1 MKKCIMRICSLACL
15 MAALFISPVYAAD
28 ADWVLNN
35 AVLIPTYTNNAKCDN
50 EVKYILSQITTD
62 DMSTSQKVKCCYD
75 WIINNCSYGH
85 AVRIYD
91 GVKDEYDFAYDMLV
105 KREGVCDD
113 YSAAFAVLTRA
124 IGLNCRVAY
133 GYTAKAAGGMTGHAW
148 CVITVDGTEY
158 VFDPQ
163 IDDNIARGG
172 ATGYYRYCKRYDEVP
187 DSYEFAGYK
196 REYVFILPAKTYDN
210 IENMDFPINITALHY
225 AIVNFP
231 DYQAKFE
238 ISNPAVAEYLD
249 DEKQK
254 VYLKSPGDCTIN
266 VTLNKD
272 GAFYDSFVINYHVLP
287 ENYQADFDSQP
298 KTESISGDEYVQTYQ
313 GDYIAEYLNRLNE
326 ARIYFNTPPVK
337 ISRELCAAADIR
349 AKELARKY
357 SHTRPDG
364 SESDSVIAE
373 NDNLRE
379 IISRFIKKPDDVI
392 NNLMEIESGHSI
404 LMDSSLRKVGIGY
417 FNGVTDGNP
426 MNSHYYCILLQ

>member
-1 MKKCIMRICSLACL
+1 M
-15 MAALFISPVYAAD
+15 
-28 ADWVLNN
+28 
-35 AVLIPTYTNNAKCDN
+35 
-50 EVKYILSQITTD
+50 Q
-62 DMSTSQKVKCCYD
+62 
-75 WIINNCSYGH
+75 
-85 AVRIYD
+85 
-91 GVKDEYDFAYDMLV
+91 
-105 KREGVCDD
+105 
-113 YSAAFAVLTRA
+113 
-124 IGLNCRVAY
+124 
-133 GYTAKAAGGMTGHAW
+133 
-148 CVITVDGTEY
+148 
-158 VFDPQ
+158 
-163 IDDNIARGG
+163 
-172 ATGYYRYCKRYDEVP
+172 
-187 DSYEFAGYK
+187 
-196 REYVFILPAKTYDN
+196 
-210 IENMDFPINITALHY
+210 Y

-238 ISNPAVAEYLD
+238 ISNPSVAEYLD

-287 ENYQADFDSQP
+287 ENYQADFDLQP

-326 ARIYFNTPPVK
+326 ARINVNTPPVK
-337 ISRELCAAADIR
+337 ISRELCVAADIR

-364 SESDSVIAE
+364 SESDSVIAK

-392 NNLMEIESGHSI
+392 DNLMEIESGHSI